1 LKRQF
6 KDETIEINFDCQD
19 EAEVDMDEEAME
31 AASSDEGDNEDE
43 EPQQEYGINFEVKIT
58 KPSGDMM
65 VVMCAA
71 SEKLII
77 SSVRHIAAGKD
88 LSDQDLYGGPV
99 FDHLDDKLQ
108 DAFYAYLSDRNIDED
123 LCYFIMSYSREK
135 EQKEYQFWLQ
145 KLLKFSEK

>member
-19 EAEVDMDEEAME
+19 EAEIEMDEEAME
-31 AASSDEGDNEDE
+31 RASTGGGDDEEE
-43 EPQQEYGINFEVKIT
+43 EPQTEYGINFQIKIT

-65 VVMCAA
+65 NIMCAA

-77 SSVRHIAAGKD
+77 TSVRHIAAGKD
-88 LSDQDLYGGPV
+88 SADQDLYGGPV
-99 FDHLDDKLQ
+99 FDHLDEKLQ
-108 DAFYAYLSDRNIDED
+108 DAFYAYLTDRNIDED

-135 EQKEYQFWLQ
+135 EQKEYQNWLQ
-145 KLLKFSEK
+145 KLMKFSEK